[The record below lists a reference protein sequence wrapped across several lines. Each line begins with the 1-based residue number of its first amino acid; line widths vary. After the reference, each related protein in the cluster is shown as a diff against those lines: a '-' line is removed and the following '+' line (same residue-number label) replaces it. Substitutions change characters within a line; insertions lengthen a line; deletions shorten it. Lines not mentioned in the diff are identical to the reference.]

1 VDFVDDKGSSGQPG
15 TQDTLIRRYTY
26 RNTYDSIILGQAVKQ
41 KNYWEIEVPLML
53 KYYVAPNLSI
63 FGGFSMTFGSI
74 IQITENRQEFSAL
87 TKSAAGPTY
96 GPVLSDSVGNFPPDP
111 NAPTAITLNYTTPN
125 ISTANP
131 LASQN
136 PTTNAARF
144 GYLLGFS
151 YELRRRLLIDFLVR
165 QNISDMRYIPNE
177 QVRKIYTQPYLRLT
191 VGYRLFGGEK
201 RDVNP
206 NGF

>member
-1 VDFVDDKGSSGQPG
+1 
-15 TQDTLIRRYTY
+15 
-26 RNTYDSIILGQAVKQ
+26 
-41 KNYWEIEVPLML
+41 ML
-53 KYYVAPNLSI
+53 KYYVSPNLSI
-63 FGGFSMTFGSI
+63 FGGLSMTFGNI
-74 IQITENRQEFSAL
+74 IQVQENRQEFNAL
-87 TKSAAGPTY
+87 SKLQAGKTES
-96 GPVLSDSVGNFPPDP
+96 VISDTTGNFPPFPSPP
-111 NAPTAITLNYTTPN
+111 NPIALNYNTPE

-151 YELRRRLLIDFLVR
+151 YELRRRLLVDFLVR

-206 NGF
+206 NGL